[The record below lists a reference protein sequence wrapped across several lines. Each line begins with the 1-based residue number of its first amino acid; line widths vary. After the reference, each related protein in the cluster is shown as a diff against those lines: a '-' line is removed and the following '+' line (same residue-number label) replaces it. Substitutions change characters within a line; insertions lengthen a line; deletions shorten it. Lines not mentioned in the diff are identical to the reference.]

1 MKLSRRLWRRSSG
14 RSVNSNCN
22 PSVVPN
28 VMAEKSAKEEK
39 QVLRQVVK
47 WQDLHFYRK
56 SDVLYQLTCIFCQ
69 RFLPLCGDRT
79 VDQMVQAARSCKQ
92 NIVEGSEDGATSTEM
107 ELKLLNVARAS
118 NAELREDYLDFI
130 KRHHLVQWG
139 SGHGRYQSLQ
149 DYTQRHND
157 LEDYVPHAEKW
168 TAEEFANICLTLCYQ
183 VDAMMNHY
191 LKRLEKEFVEQGG
204 IKERMHAAR
213 TGYRLEQDAKQKRLE
228 AENAALKAENAKLQA
243 DNEAFKALV
252 AQWQARYEDLRSRAL
267 AAYYRQKE
275 EIERLKQTLNDKGDI

>member
-1 MKLSRRLWRRSSG
+1 
-14 RSVNSNCN
+14 
-22 PSVVPN
+22 
-28 VMAEKSAKEEK
+28 MAEKSAKEEK

-168 TAEEFANICLTLCYQ
+168 TTEEFANICLTLCYQ

-275 EIERLKQTLNDKGDI
+275 EIERLKKTLNDKGDI

>member
-1 MKLSRRLWRRSSG
+1 
-14 RSVNSNCN
+14 
-22 PSVVPN
+22 
-28 VMAEKSAKEEK
+28 
-39 QVLRQVVK
+39 
-47 WQDLHFYRK
+47 
-56 SDVLYQLTCIFCQ
+56 
-69 RFLPLCGDRT
+69 
-79 VDQMVQAARSCKQ
+79 
-92 NIVEGSEDGATSTEM
+92 
-107 ELKLLNVARAS
+107 
-118 NAELREDYLDFI
+118 
-130 KRHHLVQWG
+130 
-139 SGHGRYQSLQ
+139 
-149 DYTQRHND
+149 
-157 LEDYVPHAEKW
+157 
-168 TAEEFANICLTLCYQ
+168 
-183 VDAMMNHY
+183 MMNHY